1 MKQINLNPDSS
12 RKTEMTQIN
21 QIRNF
26 KKAITNTTEMK
37 RIIKDY
43 CKQLQANKMENIENN
58 TK

>member
-1 MKQINLNPDSS
+1 MKQINLNPNSS

-37 RIIKDY
+37 RIRKDY

>member
-1 MKQINLNPDSS
+1 MKQINLNPDS